1 MIEKCCDRNL
11 TFDIKCRLN
20 MVFDFATSALECN
33 TSSLTHFQTT
43 FTSIYLR
50 MSEWLKTIRKT
61 LSCLVV
67 QEMF

>member
-11 TFDIKCRLN
+11 TFDMKCRLN

-43 FTSIYLR
+43 FASIYLI
-50 MSEWLKTIRKT
+50 MSKWLKTISMMGFQILT
-61 LSCLVV
+61 V
-67 QEMF
+67 MF

>member
-11 TFDIKCRLN
+11 TFDIRCRLN

-43 FTSIYLR
+43 IASIYLIT
-50 MSEWLKTIRKT
+50 SEWLKTTSIIGI
-61 LSCLVV
+61 
-67 QEMF
+67 